1 MPIFRE
7 SGFLKFFV
15 KHRTAANI
23 IMILMI
29 IIGLLSIG
37 RLNKQFFPDFDVEVV
52 AVSIDWPGATA
63 EEIDKNIV
71 QLLEP
76 ELRPISGV
84 KKVSSNSVEGIAQT
98 QVEFNYGHDMQ
109 KGRTDIETAVSRIN
123 FPEKANKPKI
133 VVGEFFDTVTRIVL
147 SGDLPLSDL
156 RIKSKKLKEK
166 LLNSGVDKVDI
177 LGLPKEEILIEISQ
191 LEAAKLKLS
200 LNQISNLIKS
210 ETQDVSGGSFADGSL
225 RVRTLGEKRLVET
238 FKKLE
243 LKNSTS
249 GARILLEDIAKI
261 KLSIEKGSVL
271 KFVDGKP
278 AVEIWVRRSKTS
290 DALKVSE
297 NVNKVISNSQN
308 IVGKEIQIQT
318 YNTAADLIQER
329 ISLLVKNGLSG
340 LCIVLAVLFLFLS
353 RNTAIWVALGIPIAF
368 LATFGV
374 MLLSGQSI
382 NMISLFGLIMALG
395 IVVDD
400 AIVVGEHSSYL
411 KTKRKLSALEAPVV
425 AATRMSMPVI
435 SAMLTTVAAFIPLF
449 MVKGVIGEIIAAI
462 PWVVCAVL
470 VASLI
475 ECFLVLPA
483 HLAHYDKSSQEQGKF
498 RLWFDK
504 RFNSF
509 QEGVFRKFVTLTFN
523 YRYIT
528 FMTAIGMFIISIGM
542 MSGGRVLFSFFP
554 TPEADILIANFKMHS
569 GTTKSQTNK
578 MLDNIKVAL
587 DKTATQFASSPELVQ
602 FNMSTIGARTSFSS
616 DSSPNSIGS
625 DLLGSMVVELKT
637 ADKRDIRTN
646 DFIKA
651 WKENIQYVPGL
662 DNLTIRAPSGGP
674 PGRDLDVR
682 FQGDDLITL
691 KLASNELINIA
702 QNIPGVSSLSDNL
715 EFGIQEKSLSLNEK
729 GQSLG
734 FSIIDIG
741 EQVRSA
747 INGTII
753 SEFPKGDEE
762 VKVRLKLSEDE
773 QRTDMIND
781 LRIISPLGSS
791 FKLEEIAKI
800 NETLPFA
807 SINRTNGF
815 REVTVSGDL
824 FPEMMNTSQAR
835 QFLMSK
841 GLAEIANKYNI
852 SYRFDGRDLEQKE
865 TFADMKIGSII
876 GLLLIYF
883 ILAWVFKSWTRPF
896 AIMIMIPFAFIGAVL
911 GHYLLGLTM
920 SILSMFALLA
930 LAGIVVNNSIILVST
945 IERRFDDLRNENDK
959 SYDDDK
965 IINEAIITG
974 VVDRFRPVLL
984 TSLTT
989 IGGLSALL
997 FEKSLQAQFLIPMAA
1012 TIVFGL
1018 AITAFLVLIIVPS
1031 MMGISR
1037 DFSHFLKILR
1047 MDKKW
1052 P

>member
-1 MPIFRE
+1 MQFKE

-15 KHRTAANI
+15 EHRTSANI

-29 IIGLLSIG
+29 VIGLLSIG
-37 RLNKQFFPDFDVEVV
+37 RLNKQFFPDFDVEVI

-63 EEIDKNIV
+63 EEIDQNIV

-84 KKVSSNSVEGIAQT
+84 KKVSSKSVEGVGST

-109 KGRTDIETAVSRIN
+109 KGRTDIETAVSRIS

-133 VVGEFFDTVTRIVL
+133 IVGEFFDTVTRIVL
-147 SGDLPLSDL
+147 SGDVSLSLL
-156 RIKSKKLKEK
+156 REKSKKLKEV

-177 LGLPKEEILIEISQ
+177 QGLPEEEILIEISQ
-191 LEAAKLKLS
+191 LEAARLKLS
-200 LNQISNLIKS
+200 FNKIANLIKL

-225 RVRTLGEKRLVET
+225 RVRTIGEKRLVET

-243 LKNSTS
+243 LKNSSS
-249 GARILLEDIAKI
+249 GGRILLDDIAEI
-261 KLSIEKGSVL
+261 KSSVKKGSVL
-271 KFVDGKP
+271 KSIDGNP
-278 AVEIWVRRSKTS
+278 AVELWVRRSKTS
-290 DALKVSE
+290 DALEVSE
-297 NVNKVISNSQN
+297 NVEKVIVNAKN
-308 IVGKEIQIQT
+308 IIGNVIKVET
-318 YNTAADLIQER
+318 YNTAANLIEER

-374 MLLSGQSI
+374 MFVSGQSI

-411 KTKRKLSALEAPVV
+411 KTKRKLNSTQAPVV

-483 HLAHYDKSSQEQGKF
+483 HLAHFDKSSKEESKF
-498 RLWFDK
+498 RLWFDQK
-504 RFNSF
+504 FNAF
-509 QEGVFRKFVTLTFN
+509 QEGIFRRFVTLTFN
-523 YRYIT
+523 YRYVT
-528 FMTAIGMFIISIGM
+528 FMVAVGMFIVSVGM

-554 TPEADILIANFKMHS
+554 TPEADIVIVNYKMHS
-569 GTTKSQTNK
+569 GSTKSQTARMLENVEKGLNK
-578 MLDNIKVAL
+578 
-587 DKTATQFASSPELVQ
+587 TSTQFSNSPGLVR
-602 FNMSTIGARTSFSS
+602 FKMSTIGSRTSFSN
-616 DSSPNSIGS
+616 DSGPNSMGNDI
-625 DLLGSMVVELKT
+625 LGSMVVELTT
-637 ADKRDIRTN
+637 ADKRNVRIKE
-646 DFIKA
+646 FIKV
-651 WKENIQYVPGL
+651 WKENIENVSGL
-662 DNLTIRAPSGGP
+662 DKLTIRAPSGGP

-682 FQGDDLITL
+682 FQGKDLEIL
-691 KLASNELINIA
+691 KLASNELIKIA
-702 QNIPGVSSLSDNL
+702 RTIPGVTSLEDNL
-715 EFGIQEKSLSLNEK
+715 EYGVQERILGLTNK

-734 FSIIDIG
+734 LSILDIG

-747 INGTII
+747 INGSII
-753 SEFPKGDEE
+753 SKFPKGDEE
-762 VKVRLKLSEDE
+762 VTVRLKLSENE
-773 QRTDMIND
+773 QLTDMITN
-781 LRIISPLGSS
+781 LRIISPSGVS
-791 FKLEEIAKI
+791 FKLKDIIKI
-800 NETLPFA
+800 DEKLPFA
-807 SINRTNGF
+807 SINRKNGF
-815 REVTVSGDL
+815 REVTISGDL
-824 FPEMMNTSQAR
+824 FPPLMSTSQAR
-835 QFLMSK
+835 QFLMEN
-841 GLAEIANKYNI
+841 GLPEIAKKYNV

-865 TFADMKIGSII
+865 TFADMGTGSII

-883 ILAWVFKSWTRPF
+883 ILAWVFKSWSRPF
-896 AIMIMIPFAFIGAVL
+896 SIMIMIPFSFIGAVL

-945 IERRFDDLRNENDK
+945 IERRLEDLKNKNKNKNEETV
-959 SYDDDK
+959 
-965 IINEAIITG
+965 INESIITG

-989 IGGLSALL
+989 IGGLSALM
-997 FEKSLQAQFLIPMAA
+997 FETSLQAQFLIPMAA

-1018 AITAFLVLIIVPS
+1018 GITALLVLVIVPA
-1031 MMGISR
+1031 MMGISN
-1037 DFSHFLKILR
+1037 DFSKFIR
-1047 MDKKW
+1047 RVRNRG
-1052 P
+1052 

>member
-1 MPIFRE
+1 MLKFKE

-15 KHRTAANI
+15 EHKTAANI

-29 IIGLLSIG
+29 VVGLLSIG
-37 RLNKQFFPDFDVEVV
+37 RLNKQFFPDFDVEIV
-52 AVSIDWPGATA
+52 AVTIDWPGATA
-63 EEIDKNIV
+63 QEIDKNIV

-84 KKVSSNSVEGIAQT
+84 KKVTSKSIEGNART
-98 QVEFNYGHDMQ
+98 QVEFVYGHDMQ

-123 FPEKANKPKI
+123 FPDKAEKPKI
-133 VVGEFFDTVTRIVL
+133 ILGEFFDTVTRIVL
-147 SGDLPLSDL
+147 SGELPLSEL

-177 LGLPKEEILIEISQ
+177 LGLPEEEILIEISQ
-191 LEAAKLKLS
+191 IEVAKLKLS
-200 LNQISNLIKS
+200 LNEISNLIKS

-225 RVRTLGEKRLVET
+225 RVRTIGEKRLVET

-243 LKNSTS
+243 LKNSSS
-249 GARILLEDIAKI
+249 GARILLGDIANI
-261 KLSIEKGSVL
+261 KPSIKKRSIL
-271 KFVDGKP
+271 KFIDGKP

-297 NVNKVISNSQN
+297 NVNEVIANSQD
-308 IVGKEIQIQT
+308 IIGKQIKIQT
-318 YNTAADLIQER
+318 YNTAANLIEER

-353 RNTAIWVALGIPIAF
+353 RNTAIWVAFGIPIAF

-374 MLLSGQSI
+374 MLVSGQTI

-411 KTKRKLSALEAPVV
+411 KNKRKLDHNKAPVV

-483 HLAHYDKSSQEQGKF
+483 HLAHYDRSSKDQGRF
-498 RLWFDK
+498 RQWFDK
-504 RFNSF
+504 KFNAF
-509 QEGVFRKFVTLTFN
+509 QEGVFRKFVIATFN

-528 FMTAIGMFIISIGM
+528 FMTAVGLFIISIGM

-554 TPEADILIANFKMHS
+554 TPEADIVIANFKMHS
-569 GTTKSQTNK
+569 GTTKTQTIK
-578 MLDNIKVAL
+578 MLDNLKVGL
-587 DKTATQFASSPELVQ
+587 DKTASEFLSSPDLIQ
-602 FNMSTIGARTSFSS
+602 FKMSTIGTRTSFSN
-616 DSSPNSIGS
+616 DSTPSSIGS

-637 ADKRDIRTN
+637 ADKREIRTK
-646 DFIKA
+646 DFISA
-651 WKENIQYVPGL
+651 WRKNIINEPGL

-682 FQGDDLITL
+682 FQGDDLKTL

-702 QNIPGVSSLSDNL
+702 RNIPGVSSLSDNL
-715 EFGIQEKSLSLNEK
+715 EFGIQEKNLRLSEK

-734 FSIIDIG
+734 FSIIGLG

-747 INGTII
+747 INGSII
-753 SEFPKGDEE
+753 SLFPKGDEE
-762 VKVRLKLSEDE
+762 VTVRLKLSEDE
-773 QRTDMIND
+773 QNTDMIND
-781 LRIISPLGSS
+781 LRIISPRGSS
-791 FKLEEIAKI
+791 FKLQEIAII

-815 REVTVSGDL
+815 REVTISGDL
-824 FPEMMNTSQAR
+824 FPEMMNTAQAR
-835 QFLMSK
+835 NYLIEQ
-841 GLAEIANKYNI
+841 GLPEIAKKYNL
-852 SYRFDGRDLEQKE
+852 SYRFDGKDLEQKE
-865 TFADMKIGSII
+865 TFADMGTGSII

-883 ILAWVFKSWTRPF
+883 ILAWVFKSWLRPF
-896 AIMIMIPFAFIGAVL
+896 SIMIMIPFAFIGAVL

-945 IERRFDDLRNENDK
+945 IERRLDDLRNQESREHNDNEL
-959 SYDDDK
+959 
-965 IINEAIITG
+965 INEAIING
-974 VVDRFRPVLL
+974 VVDRLRPVLL

-989 IGGLSALL
+989 IGGLSALM
-997 FEKSLQAQFLIPMAA
+997 FETSLQAQFLIPMAA

-1018 AITAFLVLIIVPS
+1018 GVTAFLVLVIVPS
-1031 MMGISR
+1031 MMGISNDLSNFVINFKR
-1037 DFSHFLKILR
+1037 KF
-1047 MDKKW
+1047 
-1052 P
+1052 

>member
-1 MPIFRE
+1 MQFKE

-15 KHRTAANI
+15 EHRTSANI
-23 IMILMI
+23 IMILMVV
-29 IIGLLSIG
+29 IGLLSIG
-37 RLNKQFFPDFDVEVV
+37 RLNKQFFPDFDVEVI

-63 EEIDKNIV
+63 EEIDQNII

-84 KKVSSNSVEGIAQT
+84 KKVSSKSVEGVGST

-109 KGRTDIETAVSRIN
+109 KGRTDVETAVSRIS

-133 VVGEFFDTVTRIVL
+133 IVGEFFDTVTRIVL
-147 SGDLPLSDL
+147 SGDVSLSLL
-156 RIKSKKLKEK
+156 RQKSKKLKEV

-177 LGLPKEEILIEISQ
+177 QGLPEEEILIEISQ
-191 LEAAKLKLS
+191 LEAARLKLS
-200 LNQISNLIKS
+200 FNKIANLIKLQ
-210 ETQDVSGGSFADGSL
+210 TQDVSGGSFADGSL
-225 RVRTLGEKRLVET
+225 RVRTVGEKRLVET

-243 LKNSTS
+243 LKNSSS
-249 GARILLEDIAKI
+249 GGRILLDDIAEI
-261 KLSIEKGSVL
+261 KSSVKKGSVL
-271 KFVDGKP
+271 KSIDGNP
-278 AVEIWVRRSKTS
+278 AVELWVRRSKTS
-290 DALKVSE
+290 DALEISE
-297 NVNKVISNSQN
+297 NVEKVIANAKN
-308 IVGKEIQIQT
+308 IIGNVIKVET
-318 YNTAADLIQER
+318 YNTAANLIEER

-374 MLLSGQSI
+374 MFVSGQSI

-411 KTKRKLSALEAPVV
+411 KTKRKLNSTQAPVV

-483 HLAHYDKSSQEQGKF
+483 HLAHFDKSSKEESKF
-498 RLWFDK
+498 RLWFDEK
-504 RFNSF
+504 FNAF
-509 QEGVFRKFVTLTFN
+509 QEGFFRRFVTLTFN
-523 YRYIT
+523 YRYVT
-528 FMTAIGMFIISIGM
+528 FMVAVGMFIVSVGM

-554 TPEADILIANFKMHS
+554 TPEADIVIVNYKMHS
-569 GTTKSQTNK
+569 GSTKSQTTRMLENVEKGLNK
-578 MLDNIKVAL
+578 
-587 DKTATQFASSPELVQ
+587 TSTQFSNSPGLVR
-602 FNMSTIGARTSFSS
+602 FKMSTIGSRTSFSN
-616 DSSPNSIGS
+616 DSGPNSIGN
-625 DLLGSMVVELKT
+625 DILGSMVVELTT
-637 ADKRDIRTN
+637 ADKRNVRTKE
-646 DFIKA
+646 FIKV
-651 WKENIQYVPGL
+651 WKDNIENVSGL
-662 DNLTIRAPSGGP
+662 DKLTIRAPSGGP

-682 FQGDDLITL
+682 FQGKDLEIL
-691 KLASNELINIA
+691 KLASNELIKIA
-702 QNIPGVSSLSDNL
+702 RTIPGVTSLEDNL
-715 EFGIQEKSLSLNEK
+715 EYGVQERILGLTNK

-734 FSIIDIG
+734 LSILDIG

-747 INGTII
+747 INGNII
-753 SEFPKGDEE
+753 SKFPKGDEE
-762 VKVRLKLSEDE
+762 VTVRLKLSENE
-773 QRTDMIND
+773 QLTDMITN
-781 LRIISPLGSS
+781 LRIITPSGVS
-791 FKLEEIAKI
+791 FKLKDIIKI
-800 NETLPFA
+800 DEKLPFA
-807 SINRTNGF
+807 SINRKNGF
-815 REVTVSGDL
+815 REVTISGDL
-824 FPEMMNTSQAR
+824 FPPLMSTSQAR
-835 QFLMSK
+835 QFLMEN
-841 GLAEIANKYNI
+841 GLPEIAKKYNV

-865 TFADMKIGSII
+865 TFADMGTGSII

-883 ILAWVFKSWTRPF
+883 ILSWVFKSWSRPF
-896 AIMIMIPFAFIGAVL
+896 SIMIMIPFSFIGAVL

-945 IERRFDDLRNENDK
+945 IERRLEDLKNKNKNNNEE
-959 SYDDDK
+959 SV
-965 IINEAIITG
+965 INESIITG

-989 IGGLSALL
+989 IGGLSALM
-997 FEKSLQAQFLIPMAA
+997 FETSLQAQFLIPMAA

-1018 AITAFLVLIIVPS
+1018 GITALLVLVIVPA
-1031 MMGISR
+1031 MMGISN
-1037 DFSHFLKILR
+1037 DFSKFIR
-1047 MDKKW
+1047 RVRNRG
-1052 P
+1052 

>member
-1 MPIFRE
+1 MQFKE

-15 KHRTAANI
+15 EHRTSANI

-29 IIGLLSIG
+29 VIGLLSIG
-37 RLNKQFFPDFDVEVV
+37 RLNKQFFPDFDVEVI

-63 EEIDKNIV
+63 EEIDQNIV

-84 KKVSSNSVEGIAQT
+84 KKVSSKSVEGVGST

-109 KGRTDIETAVSRIN
+109 KGRTDIETAVSRIS

-133 VVGEFFDTVTRIVL
+133 IVGEFFDTVTRIVL
-147 SGDLPLSDL
+147 SGDVSLSLL
-156 RIKSKKLKEK
+156 REKSKKLKEV

-177 LGLPKEEILIEISQ
+177 QGLPEEEILIEISQ
-191 LEAAKLKLS
+191 LEAARLKLS
-200 LNQISNLIKS
+200 FNKIANLIKL

-225 RVRTLGEKRLVET
+225 RVRTIGEKRLVET

-243 LKNSTS
+243 LKNSSS
-249 GARILLEDIAKI
+249 GGRILLDDIAEI
-261 KLSIEKGSVL
+261 KSSVKKGSVL
-271 KFVDGKP
+271 KSIDGNP
-278 AVEIWVRRSKTS
+278 AVELWVRRSKTS
-290 DALKVSE
+290 DALEVSE
-297 NVNKVISNSQN
+297 NVEKVIDNAKN
-308 IVGKEIQIQT
+308 IIGNVIKVET
-318 YNTAADLIQER
+318 YNTAAKLIEER

-374 MLLSGQSI
+374 MFVSGQSI

-411 KTKRKLSALEAPVV
+411 KTKRKLNSTQAPVV

-483 HLAHYDKSSQEQGKF
+483 HLAHFDKSSKEESKF
-498 RLWFDK
+498 RLWFDQK
-504 RFNSF
+504 FNAF
-509 QEGVFRKFVTLTFN
+509 QEGFLGVLSLTFN
-523 YRYIT
+523 YRYVT
-528 FMTAIGMFIISIGM
+528 FMVAVGMFIVSVGM

-554 TPEADILIANFKMHS
+554 TPEADIVIVNYKMHS
-569 GTTKSQTNK
+569 GSTKSQTTRMLENVEKGLNK
-578 MLDNIKVAL
+578 
-587 DKTATQFASSPELVQ
+587 TSTQFSNSPGLVR
-602 FNMSTIGARTSFSS
+602 FKMSTIGSRTSFSN
-616 DSSPNSIGS
+616 DSGPNSMGNDI
-625 DLLGSMVVELKT
+625 LGSMVVELTT
-637 ADKRDIRTN
+637 ADKRNVRTKE
-646 DFIKA
+646 FIKV
-651 WKENIQYVPGL
+651 WKENIENVSGL
-662 DNLTIRAPSGGP
+662 DKLTIRAPSGGP

-682 FQGDDLITL
+682 FQGKDLEIL
-691 KLASNELINIA
+691 KLASNELIKIA
-702 QNIPGVSSLSDNL
+702 ETIPGVTSLEDNL
-715 EFGIQEKSLSLNEK
+715 EYGVQERILGLTNK

-734 FSIIDIG
+734 LSILDIG

-747 INGTII
+747 INGSII
-753 SEFPKGDEE
+753 SKFPKGDEE
-762 VKVRLKLSEDE
+762 VTVRLKLSENE
-773 QRTDMIND
+773 QLTDMITN
-781 LRIISPLGSS
+781 LRIISPSGVS
-791 FKLEEIAKI
+791 FKLKDIIKI
-800 NETLPFA
+800 DEKLPFA
-807 SINRTNGF
+807 SINRKNGF
-815 REVTVSGDL
+815 REVTISGDL
-824 FPEMMNTSQAR
+824 FPPLMSTSQAR
-835 QFLMSK
+835 QFLMEN
-841 GLAEIANKYNI
+841 GLPEIAKKYNV

-865 TFADMKIGSII
+865 TFADMGTGSII

-883 ILAWVFKSWTRPF
+883 ILAWVFKSWSRPF
-896 AIMIMIPFAFIGAVL
+896 SIMIMIPFSFIGAVL

-945 IERRFDDLRNENDK
+945 IERRLEDLKNKNKNKNEE
-959 SYDDDK
+959 SV
-965 IINEAIITG
+965 INESIITG

-989 IGGLSALL
+989 IGGLSALM
-997 FEKSLQAQFLIPMAA
+997 FETSLQAQFLIPMAA

-1018 AITAFLVLIIVPS
+1018 GITALLVLVIVPA
-1031 MMGISR
+1031 MMGISN
-1037 DFSHFLKILR
+1037 DFSKFIR
-1047 MDKKW
+1047 RVRNRG
-1052 P
+1052 

>member
-1 MPIFRE
+1 MSQFRE

-15 KHRTAANI
+15 EHRTSANI

-29 IIGLLSIG
+29 VVGLLSIG
-37 RLNKQFFPDFDVEVV
+37 RLNKQFFPDFEVEVV
-52 AVSIDWPGATA
+52 GVSVDWPGATA

-84 KKVSSNSVEGIAQT
+84 KKVSSKSVEGVGVT
-98 QVEFNYGHDMQ
+98 NVEFNYGYDMQ

-123 FPEKANKPKI
+123 FPQKANKPKI

-147 SGDLPLSDL
+147 SSNMPLSEL
-156 RIKSKKLKEK
+156 RLISKKLKEA

-177 LGLPKEEILIEISQ
+177 QGLPKEEILIEIPQ
-191 LEAAKLKLS
+191 IETARLKLS
-200 LNQISNLIKS
+200 FNQIANLIKS
-210 ETQDVSGGSFADGSL
+210 ETQDVSGGSFADGAL
-225 RVRTLGEKRLVET
+225 RVRTEGEKRLVET
-238 FKKLE
+238 FNKLE
-243 LKNSTS
+243 LKNSIS
-249 GARILLEDIAKI
+249 GGRIILQDIAKI
-261 KLSIEKGSVL
+261 SSSFEQGSIL
-271 KFVDGKP
+271 KSVDGNP
-278 AVEIWVRRSKTS
+278 AVELWVRRSKTS

-297 NVNKVISNSQN
+297 NVQKVILKSKN
-308 IVGKEIQIQT
+308 IIGNTVKIET
-318 YNTAADLIQER
+318 YNTAANLIEER
-329 ISLLVKNGLSG
+329 ITLLVKNGLSG

-374 MLLSGQSI
+374 MLVSGQSI

-411 KTKRKLSALEAPVV
+411 KTKRRLNSSQAPVV

-483 HLAHYDKSSQEQGKF
+483 HLAHFDKKKVEEGKF

-504 RFNSF
+504 RFISF
-509 QEGVFRKFVTLTFN
+509 QEGIFKKFITLTFN
-523 YRYIT
+523 YRYVT
-528 FMTAIGMFIISIGM
+528 FMFAIGMFIVSVGM
-542 MSGGRVLFSFFP
+542 MSGGRVMFSFFP
-554 TPEADILIANFKMHS
+554 TPEADIIIANFKMHS
-569 GTTKSQTNK
+569 GTTRSKTEEMLNK
-578 MLDNIKVAL
+578 LEGGLIKTS
-587 DKTATQFASSPELVQ
+587 KEFSTSPDLVK
-602 FNMSTIGARTSFSS
+602 FSMSTIGGRTSFSNGS
-616 DSSPNSIGS
+616 GPNSKGS

-637 ADKRDIRTN
+637 ADKRKIRTN
-646 DFIKA
+646 QFIKE
-651 WKENIQYVPGL
+651 WKDNIQFVEGL
-662 DNLTIRAPSGGP
+662 DKLTIRSPSGGP
-674 PGRDLDVR
+674 PGRDLDIR
-682 FQGDDLITL
+682 FQGDKLETL
-691 KLASNELINIA
+691 KIASNELIEIA
-702 QNIPGVSSLSDNL
+702 RTIPGVTSLNDNL
-715 EFGIQEKSLSLNEK
+715 EFGVQEKILTLNNK

-734 FSIIDIG
+734 LSILDIG

-747 INGTII
+747 INGIII
-753 SEFPKGDEE
+753 SEFPKADEE
-762 VKVRLKLSEDE
+762 VVVRLKLSERE
-773 QRTDMIND
+773 KLTDMIND
-781 LRIISPLGSS
+781 LRIITPLGTS
-791 FKLEEIAKI
+791 FKLQEVITISEKI
-800 NETLPFA
+800 PFA
-807 SINRTNGF
+807 SINRKNGF
-815 REVTVSGDL
+815 REVTITGDL
-824 FPEMMNTSQAR
+824 FPALMNTSEAR
-835 QFLMSK
+835 QFLLNN
-841 GLAEIANKYNI
+841 GLPEIAKKYNLN
-852 SYRFDGRDLEQKE
+852 YRFDGRDLEQKE

-876 GLLLIYF
+876 GLLLIYI

-896 AIMIMIPFAFIGAVL
+896 SIMIMIPFAFIGAVL

-945 IERRFDDLRNENDK
+945 IERRFDDLLSQNNKDRQ
-959 SYDDDK
+959 DDK
-965 IINEAIITG
+965 VINEAIIAG

-1018 AITAFLVLIIVPS
+1018 GITAFLVLVIVPS
-1031 MMGISR
+1031 MMGISN
-1037 DFSHFLKILR
+1037 DFSNLVKNIR
-1047 MDKKW
+1047 RR
-1052 P
+1052 

>member
-1 MPIFRE
+1 MQFKE

-15 KHRTAANI
+15 EHRTSANI

-29 IIGLLSIG
+29 VIGLLSIG
-37 RLNKQFFPDFDVEVV
+37 RLNKQFFPDFDVEVI

-63 EEIDKNIV
+63 EEIDQNIV

-84 KKVSSNSVEGIAQT
+84 KKVSSKSVEGVGST

-109 KGRTDIETAVSRIN
+109 KGRTDIETAVSRIS

-133 VVGEFFDTVTRIVL
+133 IVGEFFDTVTRIVL
-147 SGDLPLSDL
+147 SGDVSLSLL
-156 RIKSKKLKEK
+156 REKSKKLKEV

-177 LGLPKEEILIEISQ
+177 QGLPEEEILIEISQ
-191 LEAAKLKLS
+191 LEAARLKLS
-200 LNQISNLIKS
+200 FNKIANLIKL

-225 RVRTLGEKRLVET
+225 RVRTIGEKRLVET

-243 LKNSTS
+243 LKNSSS
-249 GARILLEDIAKI
+249 GGRILLDDIAEI
-261 KLSIEKGSVL
+261 KSSVKKGSVL
-271 KFVDGKP
+271 KSIDGNP
-278 AVEIWVRRSKTS
+278 AVELWVRRSKTS
-290 DALKVSE
+290 DALEVSE
-297 NVNKVISNSQN
+297 NVEKVIDNAKN
-308 IVGKEIQIQT
+308 IIGNVIKVET
-318 YNTAADLIQER
+318 YNTAAKLIEER

-374 MLLSGQSI
+374 MFVSGQSI

-411 KTKRKLSALEAPVV
+411 KTKRKLNSTQAPVV

-483 HLAHYDKSSQEQGKF
+483 HLAHFDKSSKEESKF
-498 RLWFDK
+498 RLWFDQK
-504 RFNSF
+504 FNAF
-509 QEGVFRKFVTLTFN
+509 QEGIFRRFVTLTFN
-523 YRYIT
+523 YRYVT
-528 FMTAIGMFIISIGM
+528 FMVAVGMFIVSVGM

-554 TPEADILIANFKMHS
+554 TPEADIVIVNYKMHS
-569 GTTKSQTNK
+569 GSTKSQTARMLENVEKGLNK
-578 MLDNIKVAL
+578 
-587 DKTATQFASSPELVQ
+587 TSTQFSNSPGLVR
-602 FNMSTIGARTSFSS
+602 FKMSTIGSRTSFSN
-616 DSSPNSIGS
+616 DSGPNSMGNDI
-625 DLLGSMVVELKT
+625 LGSMVVELTT
-637 ADKRDIRTN
+637 ADKRNVRTKE
-646 DFIKA
+646 FIKV
-651 WKENIQYVPGL
+651 WKENIENVSGL
-662 DNLTIRAPSGGP
+662 DKLTIRAPSGGP

-682 FQGDDLITL
+682 FQGKDLEIL
-691 KLASNELINIA
+691 KLASNELIKIA
-702 QNIPGVSSLSDNL
+702 ETIPGVTSLEDNL
-715 EFGIQEKSLSLNEK
+715 EYGVQERILGLTNK

-734 FSIIDIG
+734 LSILDIG

-747 INGTII
+747 INGSII
-753 SEFPKGDEE
+753 SKFPKGDEE
-762 VKVRLKLSEDE
+762 VTVRLKLSENE
-773 QRTDMIND
+773 QLTDMITN
-781 LRIISPLGSS
+781 LRIISPSGVS
-791 FKLEEIAKI
+791 FKLKDIIKI
-800 NETLPFA
+800 DEKLPFA
-807 SINRTNGF
+807 SINRKNGF
-815 REVTVSGDL
+815 REVTISGDL
-824 FPEMMNTSQAR
+824 FPPLMSTSQAR
-835 QFLMSK
+835 QFLMEN
-841 GLAEIANKYNI
+841 GLPEIAKKYNV

-865 TFADMKIGSII
+865 TFADMGTGSII

-883 ILAWVFKSWTRPF
+883 ILAWVFKSWSRPF
-896 AIMIMIPFAFIGAVL
+896 SIMIMIPFSFIGAVL

-945 IERRFDDLRNENDK
+945 IERRLEDLKNKNKNKNEETV
-959 SYDDDK
+959 
-965 IINEAIITG
+965 INESIITG
-974 VVDRFRPVLL
+974 VIDRFRPVLL

-989 IGGLSALL
+989 IGGLSALM
-997 FEKSLQAQFLIPMAA
+997 FETSLQAQFLIPMAA

-1018 AITAFLVLIIVPS
+1018 GITALLVLVIVPA
-1031 MMGISR
+1031 MMGISN
-1037 DFSHFLKILR
+1037 DFSKFIR
-1047 MDKKW
+1047 RVRNRG
-1052 P
+1052 

>member
-1 MPIFRE
+1 MLQFKE

-15 KHRTAANI
+15 EHRTSANI

-29 IIGLLSIG
+29 VVGLLSIG
-37 RLNKQFFPDFDVEVV
+37 RLNKQFFPNFEVEVV
-52 AVSIDWPGATA
+52 AVSVNWAGATA

-84 KKVSSNSVEGIAQT
+84 KKVSSKSVEGVGVT
-98 QVEFNYGHDMQ
+98 QVEFNYGYDMQ

-123 FPEKANKPKI
+123 FPQKADKPKI

-147 SGDLPLSDL
+147 SANIPLSEL
-156 RIKSKKLKEK
+156 RSISKKLKEV

-177 LGLPKEEILIEISQ
+177 QGLPKEEILIEIPQ
-191 LEAAKLKLS
+191 IETARLKLS
-200 LNQISNLIKS
+200 FNQIANLIKS
-210 ETQDVSGGSFADGSL
+210 ETQDVSGGSYADGSL
-225 RVRTLGEKRLVET
+225 RVRTAGEKRLVET

-243 LKNSTS
+243 LKNTIS
-249 GARILLEDIAKI
+249 GGRIILQDIARISSTLEQG
-261 KLSIEKGSVL
+261 SILKSV
-271 KFVDGKP
+271 DNNP
-278 AVEIWVRRSKTS
+278 AVELWVRRSKTS
-290 DALKVSE
+290 DALEVSE
-297 NVNKVISNSQN
+297 NVNKVISESKN
-308 IVGKEIQIQT
+308 IIGNRVNVET
-318 YNTAADLIQER
+318 YNTAANLIQER
-329 ISLLVKNGLSG
+329 ITLLVKNGLSG

-374 MLLSGQSI
+374 MLVSGQSI

-411 KTKRKLSALEAPVV
+411 KTKRRLNSSQAPVV

-483 HLAHYDKSSQEQGKF
+483 HLAHFDKKTVEEGKF

-504 RFNSF
+504 KFMAF
-509 QEGVFRKFVTLTFN
+509 QEGTFKKFISLTFN
-523 YRYIT
+523 YRYVT
-528 FMTAIGMFIISIGM
+528 FMVAIGMFIVSVGM
-542 MSGGRVLFSFFP
+542 MSGGRVMFSFFP
-554 TPEADILIANFKMHS
+554 TPEADIIIANFKMHS
-569 GTTKSQTNK
+569 GTTRSKTEEMVK
-578 MLDNIKVAL
+578 KIEGGLIKTS
-587 DKTATQFASSPELVQ
+587 KKFSTSPDLVK
-602 FNMSTIGARTSFSS
+602 FSMSTIGGRTSFSGGGVP
-616 DSSPNSIGS
+616 SSKGS
-625 DLLGSMVVELKT
+625 DLLGSVVVELKT
-637 ADKRDIRTN
+637 ADKRKIRTN
-646 DFIKA
+646 QFIKE
-651 WKENIQYVPGL
+651 WKNNIEYVEGL
-662 DNLTIRAPSGGP
+662 DKLTIRSPSGGP

-682 FQGDDLITL
+682 FQGEKLETL
-691 KLASNELINIA
+691 KIASNELIQIA
-702 QNIPGVSSLSDNL
+702 RTIPGVTSLNDNL
-715 EFGIQEKSLSLNEK
+715 EFGVQERILSLNNK

-734 FSIIDIG
+734 LSISDIG

-747 INGTII
+747 INGIII
-753 SEFPKGDEE
+753 SEFPKADEE
-762 VKVRLKLSEDE
+762 VVVRLKLSETE
-773 QRTDMIND
+773 KLTDMIND
-781 LRIISPLGSS
+781 LRIITPLGTS
-791 FKLEEIAKI
+791 FKLQEVIKI
-800 NETLPFA
+800 NEKIPFA
-807 SINRTNGF
+807 SINRKNGF
-815 REVTVSGDL
+815 REVTISGDL
-824 FPEMMNTSQAR
+824 FPALMNTSQAR
-835 QFLMSK
+835 QFLLNN
-841 GLAEIANKYNI
+841 GLPEIAKKYNLN
-852 SYRFDGRDLEQKE
+852 YRFDGRDLEQKE

-896 AIMIMIPFAFIGAVL
+896 SIMIMIPFAFIGAVL

-945 IERRFDDLRNENDK
+945 IERRFDDLRDQNDK
-959 SYDDDK
+959 DYQNNKVID
-965 IINEAIITG
+965 EAIIAG

-1018 AITAFLVLIIVPS
+1018 GITAFLVLVIVPS
-1031 MMGISR
+1031 MMGISN
-1037 DFSHFLKILR
+1037 DFSNFVKNIR
-1047 MDKKW
+1047 RR
-1052 P
+1052 

>member
-1 MPIFRE
+1 MLKFKE

-15 KHRTAANI
+15 EHKTAANI

-29 IIGLLSIG
+29 VVGLLSIG
-37 RLNKQFFPDFDVEVV
+37 RLNKQFFPDFDVEIV
-52 AVSIDWPGATA
+52 AVTIDWPGATA
-63 EEIDKNIV
+63 QEIDKNIV

-84 KKVSSNSVEGIAQT
+84 KKVTSKSIEGNALT
-98 QVEFNYGHDMQ
+98 QVEFVYGHDMQ

-123 FPEKANKPKI
+123 FPDKAEKPKI
-133 VVGEFFDTVTRIVL
+133 ILGEFFDTVTRIVL
-147 SGDLPLSDL
+147 SGELPLSEL

-177 LGLPKEEILIEISQ
+177 LGLPEEEILIEISQ
-191 LEAAKLKLS
+191 IEVAKLKLS
-200 LNQISNLIKS
+200 LNEISNLIKS

-225 RVRTLGEKRLVET
+225 RVRTIGEKRLVET

-243 LKNSTS
+243 LKNSSS
-249 GARILLEDIAKI
+249 GARILLGDIANI
-261 KLSIEKGSVL
+261 KPSIKKRSIL
-271 KFVDGKP
+271 KFIDGKP

-297 NVNKVISNSQN
+297 NVNEVIANSQD
-308 IVGKEIQIQT
+308 IIGKQIKIQT
-318 YNTAADLIQER
+318 YNTAANLIEER

-353 RNTAIWVALGIPIAF
+353 RNTAIWVAFGIPIAF

-374 MLLSGQSI
+374 MLVSGQTI

-411 KTKRKLSALEAPVV
+411 KNKRKLDHNKAPVV

-483 HLAHYDKSSQEQGKF
+483 HLAHYDRSSKDQGRF
-498 RLWFDK
+498 RQWFDK
-504 RFNSF
+504 KFNAF
-509 QEGVFRKFVTLTFN
+509 QEGVFRKFVIATFN

-528 FMTAIGMFIISIGM
+528 FMTAVGLFIISIGM

-554 TPEADILIANFKMHS
+554 TPEADIVIANFKMHS
-569 GTTKSQTNK
+569 GTTKTQTIK
-578 MLDNIKVAL
+578 MLDNLKVGL
-587 DKTATQFASSPELVQ
+587 DKTASEFLSSPDLIQ
-602 FNMSTIGARTSFSS
+602 FKMSTIGTRTSFSN
-616 DSSPNSIGS
+616 DSTPSSIGS

-637 ADKRDIRTN
+637 ADKREIRTK
-646 DFIKA
+646 DFISA
-651 WKENIQYVPGL
+651 WRKNIINEPGL

-682 FQGDDLITL
+682 FQGDDLKTL

-702 QNIPGVSSLSDNL
+702 RNIPGVSSLSDNL
-715 EFGIQEKSLSLNEK
+715 EFGIQEKNLRLSEK

-734 FSIIDIG
+734 FSIISLG

-747 INGTII
+747 INGSII
-753 SEFPKGDEE
+753 SLFPKGDEE
-762 VKVRLKLSEDE
+762 VTVRLKLSEDE
-773 QRTDMIND
+773 QNTDMIND
-781 LRIISPLGSS
+781 LRIISPRGSS
-791 FKLEEIAKI
+791 FKLQEIAII

-815 REVTVSGDL
+815 REVTISGDL
-824 FPEMMNTSQAR
+824 FPEMMNTAQAR
-835 QFLMSK
+835 NYLIEQ
-841 GLAEIANKYNI
+841 GLPEIAKKYNL
-852 SYRFDGRDLEQKE
+852 SYRFDGKDLEQKE
-865 TFADMKIGSII
+865 TFADMGTGSII

-883 ILAWVFKSWTRPF
+883 ILAWVFKSWLRPF
-896 AIMIMIPFAFIGAVL
+896 SIMIMIPFAFIGAVL

-945 IERRFDDLRNENDK
+945 IERRLDDLRNLESREHNDNEL
-959 SYDDDK
+959 
-965 IINEAIITG
+965 INEAIING
-974 VVDRFRPVLL
+974 VVDRLRPVLL

-989 IGGLSALL
+989 IGGLSALM
-997 FEKSLQAQFLIPMAA
+997 FETSLQAQFLIPMAA

-1018 AITAFLVLIIVPS
+1018 GVTAFLVLVIVPS
-1031 MMGISR
+1031 MMGISN
-1037 DFSHFLKILR
+1037 DFSNFVINFKR
-1047 MDKKW
+1047 KF
-1052 P
+1052 

>member
-1 MPIFRE
+1 MLKFKE

-15 KHRTAANI
+15 EHKTAANI

-29 IIGLLSIG
+29 VVGLLSIG
-37 RLNKQFFPDFDVEVV
+37 RLNKQFFPDFDVEIV
-52 AVSIDWPGATA
+52 AVTIDWPGATA
-63 EEIDKNIV
+63 QEIDKNIV

-84 KKVSSNSVEGIAQT
+84 KKVTSKSIEGNART
-98 QVEFNYGHDMQ
+98 QVEFVYGHDMQ

-123 FPEKANKPKI
+123 FPDKAEKPKI
-133 VVGEFFDTVTRIVL
+133 ILGEFFDTVTRIVL
-147 SGDLPLSDL
+147 SGELPLSEL

-177 LGLPKEEILIEISQ
+177 LGLPEEEILIEISQ
-191 LEAAKLKLS
+191 IEVAKLKLT
-200 LNQISNLIKS
+200 LNEISNLIKS

-225 RVRTLGEKRLVET
+225 RVRTIGEKRLVET

-243 LKNSTS
+243 LKNSSS
-249 GARILLEDIAKI
+249 GARILLGDIANI
-261 KLSIEKGSVL
+261 KSSIKKRSVL
-271 KFVDGKP
+271 KFIDGKP

-297 NVNKVISNSQN
+297 NVNEVIANSQD
-308 IVGKEIQIQT
+308 IIGKQIKIQT
-318 YNTAADLIQER
+318 YNTAANLIEER

-353 RNTAIWVALGIPIAF
+353 RNTAIWVAFGIPIAF

-374 MLLSGQSI
+374 MLVSGQTI

-411 KTKRKLSALEAPVV
+411 KNKRKLDHNKAPVV

-483 HLAHYDKSSQEQGKF
+483 HLAHYDRSSKDQSRF
-498 RLWFDK
+498 RQWFDEK
-504 RFNSF
+504 FNAF
-509 QEGVFRKFVTLTFN
+509 QEGVFRKFVIATFN

-528 FMTAIGMFIISIGM
+528 FMTVVGMFIISIGM

-554 TPEADILIANFKMHS
+554 TPEADIVIANFKMHS
-569 GTTKSQTNK
+569 GTTKTQTIK
-578 MLDNIKVAL
+578 MLDNLKVGL
-587 DKTATQFASSPELVQ
+587 DKTASEFLSSPDLIQ
-602 FNMSTIGARTSFSS
+602 FKMSTIGTRTSFSN
-616 DSSPNSIGS
+616 DSTPSSIGS

-637 ADKRDIRTN
+637 ADKREIRTK
-646 DFIKA
+646 DFISA
-651 WKENIQYVPGL
+651 WRKNIINEPGL

-682 FQGDDLITL
+682 FQGDNLKTL

-702 QNIPGVSSLSDNL
+702 RNIPGVSSLSDNL
-715 EFGIQEKSLSLNEK
+715 EFGIQEKNLRLSEK

-734 FSIIDIG
+734 FSIIGLG

-747 INGTII
+747 INGSII
-753 SEFPKGDEE
+753 SLFPKGDEE
-762 VKVRLKLSEDE
+762 VTVRLKLSEDE
-773 QRTDMIND
+773 QNTDMIND
-781 LRIISPLGSS
+781 LRIISPRGSS
-791 FKLEEIAKI
+791 FKLQEIAII

-815 REVTVSGDL
+815 REVTISGDL
-824 FPEMMNTSQAR
+824 FPEMMNTAQAR
-835 QFLMSK
+835 NYLIEQ
-841 GLAEIANKYNI
+841 GLPEIAKKYNL
-852 SYRFDGRDLEQKE
+852 SYRFDGKDLEQKE
-865 TFADMKIGSII
+865 TFADMGTGSII

-883 ILAWVFKSWTRPF
+883 ILAWVFKSWLRPF
-896 AIMIMIPFAFIGAVL
+896 SIMIMIPFAFIGAVL

-945 IERRFDDLRNENDK
+945 IERRLDDLRNQESREPNDNE
-959 SYDDDK
+959 
-965 IINEAIITG
+965 IINEAIING
-974 VVDRFRPVLL
+974 VVDRLRPVLL

-989 IGGLSALL
+989 IGGLSALM
-997 FEKSLQAQFLIPMAA
+997 FETSLQAQFLIPMAA

-1018 AITAFLVLIIVPS
+1018 GVTAFLVLVIVPS
-1031 MMGISR
+1031 MMGISN
-1037 DFSHFLKILR
+1037 DFSNFVINFKR
-1047 MDKKW
+1047 KF
-1052 P
+1052 

>member
-1 MPIFRE
+1 MQFKE

-15 KHRTAANI
+15 EHRTSANI

-29 IIGLLSIG
+29 VIGLLSIG
-37 RLNKQFFPDFDVEVV
+37 RLNKQFFPDFDVEVI

-63 EEIDKNIV
+63 EEIDQNIV

-84 KKVSSNSVEGIAQT
+84 KKVSSKSVEGVGST

-109 KGRTDIETAVSRIN
+109 KGRTDIETAVSRIS

-133 VVGEFFDTVTRIVL
+133 IVGEFFDTVTRIVL
-147 SGDLPLSDL
+147 SGDVSLSLL
-156 RIKSKKLKEK
+156 REKSKKLKEV

-177 LGLPKEEILIEISQ
+177 QGLPEEEILIEISQ
-191 LEAAKLKLS
+191 LETARLKLS
-200 LNQISNLIKS
+200 FNKIANLIKL

-225 RVRTLGEKRLVET
+225 RVRTIGEKRLVET

-243 LKNSTS
+243 LKNSSS
-249 GARILLEDIAKI
+249 GGRILLDDIAEI
-261 KLSIEKGSVL
+261 KSSVKKGSVL
-271 KFVDGKP
+271 KSIDGNP
-278 AVEIWVRRSKTS
+278 AVELWVRRSKTS
-290 DALKVSE
+290 DALEVSE
-297 NVNKVISNSQN
+297 NVEKVIANAKN
-308 IVGKEIQIQT
+308 IIGNVIKVET
-318 YNTAADLIQER
+318 YNTAANLIEER

-374 MLLSGQSI
+374 MFVSGQSI

-411 KTKRKLSALEAPVV
+411 KTKRKLNSTQAPVV

-483 HLAHYDKSSQEQGKF
+483 HLAHFDKSSKEESKF
-498 RLWFDK
+498 RLWFDQK
-504 RFNSF
+504 FNAF
-509 QEGVFRKFVTLTFN
+509 QEGFFRRFVTLTFN
-523 YRYIT
+523 YRYVT
-528 FMTAIGMFIISIGM
+528 FMVAVGMFIVSVGM

-554 TPEADILIANFKMHS
+554 TPEADIVIVNYKMHS
-569 GTTKSQTNK
+569 GSTKSQTARMLENVEKGLNK
-578 MLDNIKVAL
+578 
-587 DKTATQFASSPELVQ
+587 TSTQFSNSPGLVR
-602 FNMSTIGARTSFSS
+602 FKMSTIGSRTSFSN
-616 DSSPNSIGS
+616 DSGPNSMGNDI
-625 DLLGSMVVELKT
+625 LGSMVVELTT
-637 ADKRDIRTN
+637 ADKRNVRTKE
-646 DFIKA
+646 FIKV
-651 WKENIQYVPGL
+651 WKENIENVSGL
-662 DNLTIRAPSGGP
+662 DKLTIRAPSGGP

-682 FQGDDLITL
+682 FQGKDLEIL
-691 KLASNELINIA
+691 KLASNELIKIA
-702 QNIPGVSSLSDNL
+702 ETIPGVTSLEDNL
-715 EFGIQEKSLSLNEK
+715 EYGVQERILGLTNK

-734 FSIIDIG
+734 LSILDIG

-747 INGTII
+747 INGSII
-753 SEFPKGDEE
+753 SKFPKGDEE
-762 VKVRLKLSEDE
+762 VTVRLKLSENE
-773 QRTDMIND
+773 QLTDMITN
-781 LRIISPLGSS
+781 LRIISPSGVS
-791 FKLEEIAKI
+791 FKLKDIIKI
-800 NETLPFA
+800 DEKLPFA
-807 SINRTNGF
+807 SINRKNGF
-815 REVTVSGDL
+815 REVTISGDL
-824 FPEMMNTSQAR
+824 FPPLMSTSQAR
-835 QFLMSK
+835 QFLMEN
-841 GLAEIANKYNI
+841 GLPEIAKKYNV

-865 TFADMKIGSII
+865 TFADMGTGSII

-883 ILAWVFKSWTRPF
+883 ILAWVFKSWSRPF
-896 AIMIMIPFAFIGAVL
+896 SIMIMIPFSFIGAVL

-945 IERRFDDLRNENDK
+945 IERRLEDLKNKNKNKNEE
-959 SYDDDK
+959 SV
-965 IINEAIITG
+965 INESIITG

-989 IGGLSALL
+989 IGGLSALM
-997 FEKSLQAQFLIPMAA
+997 FETSLQAQFLIPMAA

-1018 AITAFLVLIIVPS
+1018 GITALLVLVIVPA
-1031 MMGISR
+1031 MMGISN
-1037 DFSHFLKILR
+1037 DFSKFIR
-1047 MDKKW
+1047 RVRNRG
-1052 P
+1052 

>member
-1 MPIFRE
+1 MLKFKE

-15 KHRTAANI
+15 EHKTAANI

-29 IIGLLSIG
+29 VVGLLSIG
-37 RLNKQFFPDFDVEVV
+37 RLNKQFFPDFDVEIV
-52 AVSIDWPGATA
+52 AVTIDWPGATA
-63 EEIDKNIV
+63 QEIDKNIV

-84 KKVSSNSVEGIAQT
+84 KKVTSKSIEGNART
-98 QVEFNYGHDMQ
+98 QVEFVYGHDMQ

-123 FPEKANKPKI
+123 FPDKAEKPKI
-133 VVGEFFDTVTRIVL
+133 ILGEFFDTVTRIVL
-147 SGDLPLSDL
+147 SGELPLSEL

-177 LGLPKEEILIEISQ
+177 LGLPEEEILIEISQ
-191 LEAAKLKLS
+191 IEVAKLKLT
-200 LNQISNLIKS
+200 LNEISNLIKS

-225 RVRTLGEKRLVET
+225 RVRTIGEKRLVET

-243 LKNSTS
+243 LKNSSS
-249 GARILLEDIAKI
+249 GARILLGDIANI
-261 KLSIEKGSVL
+261 KSSIKKRSIL
-271 KFVDGKP
+271 KFIDGKP

-297 NVNKVISNSQN
+297 KVNEVIANSQD
-308 IVGKEIQIQT
+308 IIGKQIKIQT
-318 YNTAADLIQER
+318 YNTAANLIEER

-353 RNTAIWVALGIPIAF
+353 RNTAIWVAFGIPIAF

-374 MLLSGQSI
+374 MLVSGQTI

-411 KTKRKLSALEAPVV
+411 KNKRKLDHNKAPVV

-483 HLAHYDKSSQEQGKF
+483 HLAHYDRSSKDQSRF
-498 RLWFDK
+498 RQWFDK
-504 RFNSF
+504 KFNAF
-509 QEGVFRKFVTLTFN
+509 QEGVFRKFVIATFN

-528 FMTAIGMFIISIGM
+528 FMTVVGMFIISIGM

-554 TPEADILIANFKMHS
+554 TPEADIVIANFKMHS
-569 GTTKSQTNK
+569 GTTKTQTIK
-578 MLDNIKVAL
+578 MLDNLKVGL
-587 DKTATQFASSPELVQ
+587 DKTASEFLSSPDLIQ
-602 FNMSTIGARTSFSS
+602 FKMSTIGTRTSFSN
-616 DSSPNSIGS
+616 DSTPSSIGS

-637 ADKRDIRTN
+637 ADKREIRTK
-646 DFIKA
+646 DFISA
-651 WKENIQYVPGL
+651 WRKNIINEPGL

-682 FQGDDLITL
+682 FQGDDLKTL

-702 QNIPGVSSLSDNL
+702 RNIPGVSSLSDNL
-715 EFGIQEKSLSLNEK
+715 EFGIQEKNLRLSEK

-734 FSIIDIG
+734 FSIISLG

-747 INGTII
+747 INGSII
-753 SEFPKGDEE
+753 SLFPKGDEE
-762 VKVRLKLSEDE
+762 VTVRLKLSEDE
-773 QRTDMIND
+773 QKTDMIND
-781 LRIISPLGSS
+781 LRIISPRGSS
-791 FKLEEIAKI
+791 FKLQEIAII

-815 REVTVSGDL
+815 REVTISGDL
-824 FPEMMNTSQAR
+824 FPEMMNTAQAR
-835 QFLMSK
+835 NYLIEQ
-841 GLAEIANKYNI
+841 GLPEIAKKYNL
-852 SYRFDGRDLEQKE
+852 SYRFDGKDLEQKE
-865 TFADMKIGSII
+865 TFADMGTGSII

-883 ILAWVFKSWTRPF
+883 ILAWVFKSWLRPF
-896 AIMIMIPFAFIGAVL
+896 SIMIMIPFAFIGAVL

-945 IERRFDDLRNENDK
+945 IERRLDDLRNLESREHNDNEL
-959 SYDDDK
+959 
-965 IINEAIITG
+965 INEAIING
-974 VVDRFRPVLL
+974 VVDRLRPVLL

-989 IGGLSALL
+989 IGGLSALM
-997 FEKSLQAQFLIPMAA
+997 FETSLQAQFLIPMAA

-1018 AITAFLVLIIVPS
+1018 GVTAFLVLVIVPS
-1031 MMGISR
+1031 MMGISN
-1037 DFSHFLKILR
+1037 DFSNFVINFKR
-1047 MDKKW
+1047 KF
-1052 P
+1052 

>member
-1 MPIFRE
+1 MSQFRE

-15 KHRTAANI
+15 EHRTSANI

-29 IIGLLSIG
+29 VVGLLSIG
-37 RLNKQFFPDFDVEVV
+37 RLNKQFFPDFEVEVV
-52 AVSIDWPGATA
+52 GVLVDWPGATA

-84 KKVSSNSVEGIAQT
+84 KKVSSKSVEGVGIT
-98 QVEFNYGHDMQ
+98 QVEFNYGYDMQ

-123 FPEKANKPKI
+123 FPQKANKPKI

-147 SGDLPLSDL
+147 SSNMPLSEL
-156 RIKSKKLKEK
+156 RLISKKLKEA

-177 LGLPKEEILIEISQ
+177 QGLPKEEILIEIPQ
-191 LEAAKLKLS
+191 IETARLKLS
-200 LNQISNLIKS
+200 FNQIANLIKS

-225 RVRTLGEKRLVET
+225 RVRTEGEKRLVET
-238 FKKLE
+238 FNKLE
-243 LKNSTS
+243 LKNSIS
-249 GARILLEDIAKI
+249 GGRIILQDIAKI
-261 KLSIEKGSVL
+261 SSSFEQGSIL
-271 KFVDGKP
+271 KSVDGNP
-278 AVEIWVRRSKTS
+278 AVELWVRRSKTS

-297 NVNKVISNSQN
+297 NVEKVILKSKN
-308 IVGKEIQIQT
+308 IIGNTVKIET
-318 YNTAADLIQER
+318 YNTAANLIEER
-329 ISLLVKNGLSG
+329 ITLLVKNGLSG

-374 MLLSGQSI
+374 MLVSGQSI

-411 KTKRKLSALEAPVV
+411 KTKRRLNSSQAPVV

-483 HLAHYDKSSQEQGKF
+483 HLAHFDKKKVEEGKF

-504 RFNSF
+504 RFISF
-509 QEGVFRKFVTLTFN
+509 QEGIFKKFITLTFN
-523 YRYIT
+523 YRYVT
-528 FMTAIGMFIISIGM
+528 FMVAIGMFIVSVGM
-542 MSGGRVLFSFFP
+542 MSGGRVMFSFFP
-554 TPEADILIANFKMHS
+554 TPEADIIIANFKMHS
-569 GTTKSQTNK
+569 GTTRSKTEEMLNK
-578 MLDNIKVAL
+578 LEGGLIKTS
-587 DKTATQFASSPELVQ
+587 KEFSTSPDLVK
-602 FNMSTIGARTSFSS
+602 FSMSTIGGRTSFSNGS
-616 DSSPNSIGS
+616 GPNSKGS

-637 ADKRDIRTN
+637 ADKRKIRTN
-646 DFIKA
+646 QFIKE
-651 WKENIQYVPGL
+651 WKDNIQFVEGL
-662 DNLTIRAPSGGP
+662 DKLTIRSPSGGP
-674 PGRDLDVR
+674 PGRDLDIR
-682 FQGDDLITL
+682 FQGDKLETL
-691 KLASNELINIA
+691 KIASNELIEIA
-702 QNIPGVSSLSDNL
+702 RTIPGVTSLNDNL
-715 EFGIQEKSLSLNEK
+715 EFGVQEKILTLNNK

-734 FSIIDIG
+734 LSILNIG

-747 INGTII
+747 INGIII
-753 SEFPKGDEE
+753 SEFPKADEE
-762 VKVRLKLSEDE
+762 VVVRLKLSERE
-773 QRTDMIND
+773 KLTDMIND
-781 LRIISPLGSS
+781 LRIITPLGTS
-791 FKLEEIAKI
+791 FKLQEVITISEKI
-800 NETLPFA
+800 PFA
-807 SINRTNGF
+807 SINRKNGF
-815 REVTVSGDL
+815 REVTITGDL
-824 FPEMMNTSQAR
+824 FPALMNTSEAR
-835 QFLMSK
+835 QFLLNN
-841 GLAEIANKYNI
+841 GLPEIAKKYNLN
-852 SYRFDGRDLEQKE
+852 YRFDGRDLEQKE

-876 GLLLIYF
+876 GLLLIYI

-896 AIMIMIPFAFIGAVL
+896 SIMIMIPFAFIGAVL

-945 IERRFDDLRNENDK
+945 IERRFDDLLSQNNKDRQ
-959 SYDDDK
+959 DDK
-965 IINEAIITG
+965 VINEAIIAG

-1018 AITAFLVLIIVPS
+1018 GITAFLVLVIVPS
-1031 MMGISR
+1031 MMGISN
-1037 DFSHFLKILR
+1037 DFSSFFKNIR
-1047 MDKKW
+1047 RR
-1052 P
+1052 

>member
-1 MPIFRE
+1 MLQFKE

-15 KHRTAANI
+15 EHRTSANI

-29 IIGLLSIG
+29 VVGLLSIG
-37 RLNKQFFPDFDVEVV
+37 RLNKQFFPDFEVEVV
-52 AVSIDWPGATA
+52 AVSVNWAGATA

-84 KKVSSNSVEGIAQT
+84 KKVSSKSVEGVGIT
-98 QVEFNYGHDMQ
+98 QVEFNYGYDMQ

-123 FPEKANKPKI
+123 FPQKADKPKI

-147 SGDLPLSDL
+147 SANIPLSEL
-156 RIKSKKLKEK
+156 RSISKKLKEV

-177 LGLPKEEILIEISQ
+177 QGLPKEEILIEIPQ
-191 LEAAKLKLS
+191 IETARLKLS
-200 LNQISNLIKS
+200 FNQIANLIKS
-210 ETQDVSGGSFADGSL
+210 ETQDVSGGSYADGSL
-225 RVRTLGEKRLVET
+225 RVRTAGEKRLVET

-243 LKNSTS
+243 LKNTIS
-249 GARILLEDIAKI
+249 GGRIILQDIARISSTLEQG
-261 KLSIEKGSVL
+261 SILKSV
-271 KFVDGKP
+271 DNNP
-278 AVEIWVRRSKTS
+278 AVELWVRRSKTS
-290 DALKVSE
+290 DALEVSE
-297 NVNKVISNSQN
+297 NVNKVISESKN
-308 IVGKEIQIQT
+308 IIGNRVNVET
-318 YNTAADLIQER
+318 YNTAANLIQER
-329 ISLLVKNGLSG
+329 ITLLVKNGLSG

-374 MLLSGQSI
+374 MLVSGQSI

-411 KTKRKLSALEAPVV
+411 KTKRRLNSSQAPVV

-483 HLAHYDKSSQEQGKF
+483 HLAHFDKKTVEEGKF

-504 RFNSF
+504 KFMAF
-509 QEGVFRKFVTLTFN
+509 QEGTFKKFISLTFN
-523 YRYIT
+523 YRYVT
-528 FMTAIGMFIISIGM
+528 FMVAIGMFIVSVGM
-542 MSGGRVLFSFFP
+542 MSGGRVMFSFFP
-554 TPEADILIANFKMHS
+554 TPEADIIIANFKMHS
-569 GTTKSQTNK
+569 GTTRSKTEE
-578 MLDNIKVAL
+578 MLKKIEGGLIKTS
-587 DKTATQFASSPELVQ
+587 KKFSTSPDLVK
-602 FNMSTIGARTSFSS
+602 FSMSTIGGRTSFSS
-616 DSSPNSIGS
+616 GAGSSSKGS

-637 ADKRDIRTN
+637 ADKRKIRTN
-646 DFIKA
+646 QFIKE
-651 WKENIQYVPGL
+651 WKNNIEYVEGL
-662 DNLTIRAPSGGP
+662 DKLTIRSPSGGP

-682 FQGDDLITL
+682 FQGEKLETL
-691 KLASNELINIA
+691 KIASNELIQIA
-702 QNIPGVSSLSDNL
+702 RTIPGVTSLNDNL
-715 EFGIQEKSLSLNEK
+715 EFGVQERILSLNNK

-734 FSIIDIG
+734 LSISDIG

-747 INGTII
+747 INGIII
-753 SEFPKGDEE
+753 SEFPKADEE
-762 VKVRLKLSEDE
+762 VVVRLKLSETE
-773 QRTDMIND
+773 KLTDMIND
-781 LRIISPLGSS
+781 LRIITPLGTS
-791 FKLEEIAKI
+791 FKLQEVIKI
-800 NETLPFA
+800 NEKIPFA
-807 SINRTNGF
+807 SINRKNGF
-815 REVTVSGDL
+815 REVTISGDL
-824 FPEMMNTSQAR
+824 FPALMNTSQAR
-835 QFLMSK
+835 QFLLNN
-841 GLAEIANKYNI
+841 GLPEIAKKYNLN
-852 SYRFDGRDLEQKE
+852 YRFDGRDLEQKE

-896 AIMIMIPFAFIGAVL
+896 SIMIMIPFAFIGAVL

-945 IERRFDDLRNENDK
+945 IERRFDDLRDQNDK
-959 SYDDDK
+959 DYKNNKVID
-965 IINEAIITG
+965 EAIIAG

-1018 AITAFLVLIIVPS
+1018 GITAFLVLVIVPS
-1031 MMGISR
+1031 MMGISN
-1037 DFSHFLKILR
+1037 DFSNFVKNIR
-1047 MDKKW
+1047 RR
-1052 P
+1052 

>member
-1 MPIFRE
+1 MQFKE

-15 KHRTAANI
+15 EHRTSANI

-29 IIGLLSIG
+29 VIGLLSIG
-37 RLNKQFFPDFDVEVV
+37 RLNKQFFPDFDVEVI

-63 EEIDKNIV
+63 EEIDQNIV

-84 KKVSSNSVEGIAQT
+84 KKVSSKSVEGVGST

-109 KGRTDIETAVSRIN
+109 KGRTDIETAVSRIS

-133 VVGEFFDTVTRIVL
+133 IVGEFFDTVTRIVL
-147 SGDLPLSDL
+147 SGDVSLSLL
-156 RIKSKKLKEK
+156 REKSKKLKEV

-177 LGLPKEEILIEISQ
+177 QGLPEEEILIEISQ
-191 LEAAKLKLS
+191 LEAARLKLS
-200 LNQISNLIKS
+200 FNKIANLIKL

-225 RVRTLGEKRLVET
+225 RVRTIGEKRLVET

-243 LKNSTS
+243 LKNSSS
-249 GARILLEDIAKI
+249 GGRILLDDIAEI
-261 KLSIEKGSVL
+261 KSSVKKGSVL
-271 KFVDGKP
+271 KSIDGNP
-278 AVEIWVRRSKTS
+278 AVELWVRRSKTS
-290 DALKVSE
+290 DALEVSE
-297 NVNKVISNSQN
+297 NVEKVIDNAKN
-308 IVGKEIQIQT
+308 IIGNVIKVET
-318 YNTAADLIQER
+318 YNTAAKLIEER

-374 MLLSGQSI
+374 MFVSGQSI

-411 KTKRKLSALEAPVV
+411 KTKRKLNSTQAPVV

-483 HLAHYDKSSQEQGKF
+483 HLAHFDKSSKEESKF
-498 RLWFDK
+498 RLWFDQK
-504 RFNSF
+504 FNAF
-509 QEGVFRKFVTLTFN
+509 QEGIFRRFVTLTFN
-523 YRYIT
+523 YRYVT
-528 FMTAIGMFIISIGM
+528 FMVAVGMFIVSVGM

-554 TPEADILIANFKMHS
+554 TPEADIVIVNYKMHS
-569 GTTKSQTNK
+569 GSTKSQTTRMLENVEKGLNK
-578 MLDNIKVAL
+578 
-587 DKTATQFASSPELVQ
+587 TSTQFSNSPGLVR
-602 FNMSTIGARTSFSS
+602 FKMSTIGSRTSFSN
-616 DSSPNSIGS
+616 DSGPNSMGNDI
-625 DLLGSMVVELKT
+625 LGSMVVELTT
-637 ADKRDIRTN
+637 ADKRNVRTKE
-646 DFIKA
+646 FIKV
-651 WKENIQYVPGL
+651 WKENIENVSGL
-662 DNLTIRAPSGGP
+662 DKLTIRAPSGGP

-682 FQGDDLITL
+682 FQGKDLEIL
-691 KLASNELINIA
+691 KLASNELIKIA
-702 QNIPGVSSLSDNL
+702 RTIPGVTSLEDNL
-715 EFGIQEKSLSLNEK
+715 EYGVQERILGLTNK

-734 FSIIDIG
+734 LSILDIG

-747 INGTII
+747 INGSII
-753 SEFPKGDEE
+753 SKFPKGDEE
-762 VKVRLKLSEDE
+762 VTVRLKLSENE
-773 QRTDMIND
+773 QLTDMITN
-781 LRIISPLGSS
+781 LRIISPSGVS
-791 FKLEEIAKI
+791 FKLKDIIKI
-800 NETLPFA
+800 DEKLPFA
-807 SINRTNGF
+807 SINRKNGF
-815 REVTVSGDL
+815 REVTISGDL
-824 FPEMMNTSQAR
+824 FPPLMSTSQAR
-835 QFLMSK
+835 QFLMEN
-841 GLAEIANKYNI
+841 GLPEIAKKYNV

-865 TFADMKIGSII
+865 TFADMGTGSII

-883 ILAWVFKSWTRPF
+883 ILAWVFKSWSRPF
-896 AIMIMIPFAFIGAVL
+896 SIMIMIPFSFIGAVL

-945 IERRFDDLRNENDK
+945 IERRLEDLKNKNKNKNEE
-959 SYDDDK
+959 SV
-965 IINEAIITG
+965 INESIITG

-989 IGGLSALL
+989 IGGLSALM
-997 FEKSLQAQFLIPMAA
+997 FETSLQAQFLIPMAA

-1018 AITAFLVLIIVPS
+1018 GITALLVLVIVPA
-1031 MMGISR
+1031 MMGISN
-1037 DFSHFLKILR
+1037 DFSKFIR
-1047 MDKKW
+1047 RVRNRG
-1052 P
+1052 